1 VGVHI
6 VNVLRLCVHVCIN
19 SLERFQ
25 SKLMVISYRKIE
37 FDSVGGLSSVYISY
51 FAFTMSHNPKSQKQ
65 KPYKI
70 VNNEKISK

>member
-1 VGVHI
+1 
-6 VNVLRLCVHVCIN
+6 
-19 SLERFQ
+19 
-25 SKLMVISYRKIE
+25 MVISYRKVE